1 MAFDFAKAKQ
11 AARRAVHTTLGVRA
25 FYQDASMS
33 SAIEIRARWHNK
45 IDRMGDLDNQS
56 YAELIQGIDRVIFEA
71 AEARTYMLKRGGVVT
86 FPDYGAGLGVG
97 LGSPLGGEDI
107 GPPAFVLQHME
118 PSDGPFTE
126 VWSVTRKE
134 RA

>member
-1 MAFDFAKAKQ
+1 MSFDFASAKAL
-11 AARRAVHTTLGVRA
+11 ARQVVHSTLGVRA
-25 FYQDASMS
+25 FYQDTSMS
-33 SAIEIRARWHNK
+33 SPVEMKARWNCK

-71 AEARTYMLKRGGVVT
+71 AEARTYMVKRGGTVT
-86 FPDYGAGLGVG
+86 FPDYGSGLGVG

-107 GPPAFVLQHME
+107 GPPAFVLQNRE
-118 PSDGPFTE
+118 PADGPFSE